1 MAIDLYAGKP
11 RSGKSYSVTEHVI
24 IPSLKEGRHVITNI
38 PLEREQLLADYPAG
52 QITQVQKGWENEPDW
67 ADGIPN
73 GAVLIMD
80 ECWRRWKSGQKVTQ
94 ANPKDLEL
102 FKEHGHRVDDDGKTL
117 RVVLVT
123 QFASDLPS
131 WLREMVDQMY
141 FSTKLAAAGA
151 KNRFRV
157 DIYEGAPT
165 GAKIPQNLLIR
176 STFGSYKPE
185 IYKYYRS
192 ATQSS
197 TGDVGDESKADKR
210 GNIWRSPMTWV
221 YLAGAPIAIMIAL
234 YCLNNIYAKNTNAI
248 SQAKQ
253 EAPVNPLPA
262 NLQHVEPKPVQTQ
275 QVVQQVQ
282 VNPSAPQPSQMWRVV
297 GYIKRGKG
305 YDYRGT
311 DSRVEGPM
319 MEDQI
324 ILSHSLGGT
333 RYVPASTCTAY
344 SDHINYYCD
353 IEGERITPWTDKLGI
368 SKNLPVTA
376 GQAVQSVSSE
386 RSDQRTDAQPVSPS
400 QAFNNP
406 LPPQTGV

>member
-151 KNRFRV
+151 N
-157 DIYEGAPT
+157 A
-165 GAKIPQNLLIR
+165 
-176 STFGSYKPE
+176 
-185 IYKYYRS
+185 
-192 ATQSS
+192 
-197 TGDVGDESKADKR
+197 
-210 GNIWRSPMTWV
+210 M
-221 YLAGAPIAIMIAL
+221 AG
-234 YCLNNIYAKNTNAI
+234 
-248 SQAKQ
+248 
-253 EAPVNPLPA
+253 
-262 NLQHVEPKPVQTQ
+262 
-275 QVVQQVQ
+275 
-282 VNPSAPQPSQMWRVV
+282 
-297 GYIKRGKG
+297 
-305 YDYRGT
+305 
-311 DSRVEGPM
+311 
-319 MEDQI
+319 
-324 ILSHSLGGT
+324 
-333 RYVPASTCTAY
+333 
-344 SDHINYYCD
+344 
-353 IEGERITPWTDKLGI
+353 
-368 SKNLPVTA
+368 
-376 GQAVQSVSSE
+376 
-386 RSDQRTDAQPVSPS
+386 
-400 QAFNNP
+400 
-406 LPPQTGV
+406 